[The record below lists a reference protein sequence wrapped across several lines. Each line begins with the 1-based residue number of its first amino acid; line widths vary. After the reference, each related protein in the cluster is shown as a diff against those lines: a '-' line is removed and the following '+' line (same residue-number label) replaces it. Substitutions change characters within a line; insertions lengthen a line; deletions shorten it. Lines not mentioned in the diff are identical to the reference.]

1 MTVEIACKE
10 AVFHFNK
17 HHLVDPTTPMWTI
30 KTGGKTLYVEHVTSN
45 MAWSTKETP
54 DNTATKGSLKF
65 KNALLTIDD
74 ENCAMFSELTSA
86 DLARLRAMKRNY
98 ARILITSRFAEIAS
112 WLKDNAVKHST
123 IKNIQGSC
131 GSRFAMCDIKR
142 QEDLVMMALVFQ
154 GSYRVLQP
162 NETYFRAYDDPELL
176 RQLENDELDDRD
188 DDEDDDED

>member
-74 ENCAMFSELTSA
+74 ENCAVFSELTSA

-98 ARILITSRFAEIAS
+98 ARILITSQFTEIAS
-112 WLKDNAVKHST
+112 WLKDNFIKHST
-123 IKNIQGSC
+123 IKNIHGTC

-142 QEDLVMMALVFQ
+142 QEDLVMMALVFH
-154 GSYRVLQP
+154 GNYRVLQP

-176 RQLENDELDDRD
+176 RQLENDEWDDRN
-188 DDEDDDED
+188 DDEDDDI